1 MRSTDV
7 LACNYINRDTVSARQ
22 ARRSECRV
30 SRFFGAYLWF
40 CQLSRLFKHTQRERA
55 SEQES
60 EHEAGALSVHGERIT
75 GELQRERLSLTEQ
88 VQGRPRCVA
97 IKRQMDRSRRV
108 LNKD

>member
-22 ARRSECRV
+22 ARRGAQNAGCRGF
-30 SRFFGAYLWF
+30 SGHICGFANYLGY
-40 CQLSRLFKHTQRERA
+40 LNIRSVRERA
-55 SEQES
+55 S

-88 VQGRPRCVA
+88 VQGRPRRVA
-97 IKRQMDRSRRV
+97 IKKTNESQSAAV
-108 LNKD
+108 F